1 MTDRIQNDSSC
12 GVCGSGTQVPGYGEQ
27 FGTLSARWGY
37 GSRHDGEHYRVKL
50 CEGCFF
56 GVLAYLREQRRTQTM
71 CDEAQPKDDCVF
83 GLTARGDYFGES

>member
-27 FGTLSARWGY
+27 YGTLSARWGY

-50 CEGCFF
+50 CEG
-56 GVLAYLREQRRTQTM
+56 
-71 CDEAQPKDDCVF
+71 
-83 GLTARGDYFGES
+83 